1 MSLTR
6 RKVDLTKFVVKP
18 TLVSTTH
25 FLKKP
30 LTISPNAKRTILH
43 TKLTSPAY
51 HSLVKLKSSRA
62 AAPRQVCFVPSPE
75 LVIVGTLT
83 EAHKKF
89 KEIAARLGLKPAS
102 KFLLAQGKI
111 EVEICSIVE
120 NKVY

>member
-1 MSLTR
+1 M
-6 RKVDLTKFVVKP
+6 
-18 TLVSTTH
+18 
-25 FLKKP
+25 
-30 LTISPNAKRTILH
+30 
-43 TKLTSPAY
+43 
-51 HSLVKLKSSRA
+51 
-62 AAPRQVCFVPSPE
+62 CFVPSPE